1 MGLRQCELDRI
12 GSCGSLQ
19 SPPHT
24 GEITQREFGVEAEPI
39 AEWAKMFEYPKC
51 VYKSGST
58 GWHLA
63 RALERLG
70 VDPGG
75 SVLDGHNVGQKRLLK
90 TERKEV
96 EMQNLTY
103 MSAPSGDLTSLTTA
117 P

>member
-1 MGLRQCELDRI
+1 M
-12 GSCGSLQ
+12 
-19 SPPHT
+19 
-24 GEITQREFGVEAEPI
+24 EAEPI